1 MSRKKEV
8 KREIKQ
14 NKTYCIKTF
23 GCQMNENDSEK
34 LAGMLKA
41 LGYTEED
48 DVEKTGLV
56 ILNTCSVR
64 ENADERVF
72 GNIGAFKTV
81 KKTNPDL
88 ILAVCG
94 CMMQQPEIVNQI
106 TRTYPQVDLVFGT
119 HNIHQFPELLHNYLT
134 NGKRLIEVWEDSDT
148 IVEDLPVDRRY
159 PFKAF
164 VTIMN
169 GCNNFCTYCI
179 VPYTRGREVS
189 REPDRIF
196 DEVKALADDGCVE
209 VTLLGQNV
217 NSYGNDLGED
227 VNFASLLRQLNTI
240 EKIKRIR
247 FMTSHPKD
255 LTDEV
260 IDAIAD
266 CEKVCNYIH
275 LPIQSGSTRILKKM
289 NRKYTQENII
299 ERVKKIKERIPGVAI
314 TTDLILGFPGETEED
329 FQETLKVIRACEF
342 DSAFT
347 FLYSIRTGTPA
358 ATMDD
363 QIPEDVKHDRINR
376 CLEVL
381 HQISH
386 DINQGYQDQIVE
398 VLAEEP
404 SRNNPERLTGRTRTG
419 KLGNFSGDASDIGK
433 QLLVKI
439 TAAKTFSL
447 DGEIIEQEATHGTI
461 DPHDDSIPANS

>member
-1 MSRKKEV
+1 
-8 KREIKQ
+8 
-14 NKTYCIKTF
+14 
-23 GCQMNENDSEK
+23 MNENDSEK
-34 LAGMLKA
+34 LAGMLKTM
-41 LGYTEED
+41 GYTEEN

-56 ILNTCSVR
+56 IMNTCSVR

-72 GNIGAFKTV
+72 GNIGTFKTV
-81 KKTNPDL
+81 KKKNPDL

-94 CMMQQPEIVNQI
+94 CMMQQPEIVKQI
-106 TRTYPQVDLVFGT
+106 TEKYPQVDLVFGT

-134 NGKRLIEVWEDSDT
+134 NGQRLIEVWQDSDT
-148 IVEDLPVDRRY
+148 IVEDLPVERRY

-189 REPDRIF
+189 RQPERIYE
-196 DEVKALADDGCVE
+196 EVKALADDGCLE

-217 NSYGNDLGED
+217 NSYGNDLGENI
-227 VNFASLLRQLNTI
+227 NFASLLRQLNTI

-260 IDAIAD
+260 IAAIAD
-266 CEKVCNYIH
+266 CEKVCHYIH
-275 LPIQSGSTRILKKM
+275 LPIQSGSSRILKKM
-289 NRKYTQENII
+289 NRKYTQEDII
-299 ERVKKIKERIPGVAI
+299 ERVKKIRARIPGVAI

-329 FQETLKVIRACEF
+329 FQETLKVIKTCAF

-358 ATMDD
+358 ATMAD
-363 QIPEDVKHDRINR
+363 QIPDDIKHDRINR
-376 CLEVL
+376 CMAVL
-381 HQISH
+381 HEIGH
-386 DINQGYQDQIVE
+386 DINQSYQDQIVE
-398 VLAEEP
+398 VLVEEP
-404 SRNNPERLTGRTRTG
+404 SRHNPDRLTGRTRTG
-419 KLGNFSGDASDIGK
+419 KIVNFDGEASDIGK

-447 DGEIIEQEATHGTI
+447 DGEIIKQEATHGTT
-461 DPHDDSIPANS
+461 DAHDDAVSQNS